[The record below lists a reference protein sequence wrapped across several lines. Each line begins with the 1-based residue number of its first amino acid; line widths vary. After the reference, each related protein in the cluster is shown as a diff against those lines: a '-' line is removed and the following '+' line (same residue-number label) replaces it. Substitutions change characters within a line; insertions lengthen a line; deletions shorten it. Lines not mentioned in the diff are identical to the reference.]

1 MLIIPKIPQIVWE
14 KRNVSE
20 DYTVKINGRSCEVR
34 SARVSAMPF
43 NRTWPG
49 KQRDISQSEISS
61 FITFS
66 SDEPVTLEIECNR
79 SDAEGKKALVRP
91 FSKNYALTQN
101 GRCVTLEMSEN
112 GFAVVELEDEH
123 HCLHIFNNPVKEF
136 ERKAEATYY
145 FGPGVHCPGLVR
157 LKSGDSVYIDEGAV
171 VYGSFFGEN
180 VENIDIYGYGCVDG
194 SYEERLYEHCY
205 EKFTKGN
212 IKFYESRNIRIEGVT
227 LLNSAIWVVNLFACE
242 NVTVDGIKIIG
253 QWRYNT
259 DGIDIVNSGNINVR
273 NCFIRVFDD
282 VITIKGIEKY
292 KERSVRDLVIEGC
305 VLWCGWGRT
314 CEIGIEAAAPEYDNI
329 IFRNCDLIHNS
340 AAALDI
346 RNGNFADIHDIV
358 FEDIRVEFSKHAM
371 PEIGQR
377 SDDQVYDPSS
387 FDYWMPALIW
397 TDNFKFLP
405 MDGDDRPGTIH
416 DVIFKNIIVYK
427 DKELPAPTVHFLNS
441 FPESEHYNFIVDGL
455 YINGKRVKSFTEL
468 NYMKAPNVKNVELK

>member
-171 VYGSFFGEN
+171 VYG
-180 VENIDIYGYGCVDG
+180 
-194 SYEERLYEHCY
+194 
-205 EKFTKGN
+205 
-212 IKFYESRNIRIEGVT
+212 
-227 LLNSAIWVVNLFACE
+227 
-242 NVTVDGIKIIG
+242 
-253 QWRYNT
+253 
-259 DGIDIVNSGNINVR
+259 
-273 NCFIRVFDD
+273 
-282 VITIKGIEKY
+282 
-292 KERSVRDLVIEGC
+292 
-305 VLWCGWGRT
+305 
-314 CEIGIEAAAPEYDNI
+314 
-329 IFRNCDLIHNS
+329 
-340 AAALDI
+340 
-346 RNGNFADIHDIV
+346 
-358 FEDIRVEFSKHAM
+358 
-371 PEIGQR
+371 
-377 SDDQVYDPSS
+377 
-387 FDYWMPALIW
+387 
-397 TDNFKFLP
+397 
-405 MDGDDRPGTIH
+405 
-416 DVIFKNIIVYK
+416 
-427 DKELPAPTVHFLNS
+427 
-441 FPESEHYNFIVDGL
+441 
-455 YINGKRVKSFTEL
+455 
-468 NYMKAPNVKNVELK
+468 